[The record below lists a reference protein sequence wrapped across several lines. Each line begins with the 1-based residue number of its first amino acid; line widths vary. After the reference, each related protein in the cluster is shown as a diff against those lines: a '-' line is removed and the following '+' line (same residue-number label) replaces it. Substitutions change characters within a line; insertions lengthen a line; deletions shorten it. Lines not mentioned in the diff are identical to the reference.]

1 MTLNQKIKKFYDQS
15 TPLWLEV
22 WGEHMHH
29 GYYENGK
36 PGDKTHTQAQLDLVD
51 EMLRWG
57 NVEQANVIL
66 DAGCG
71 VGGSA
76 RLLAKKFDAKVLGVT
91 LSPVQAENG
100 QAYSKVIGLQEQVI
114 IEVKDMMSLVGSD
127 KKFDLIW
134 SMESAEHIADKKA
147 LVDMF
152 YDLLE
157 PGGKLLM
164 ATWCHRDEPPILN
177 NEDRS
182 LLEKIYQLYHL
193 PPMVAVDELEE
204 AMKASGF
211 SQVQTADWSDN
222 VAPFWKAVIR
232 SVFSLKSIIGLLKAG
247 LPTIQGAWAMRYMTR
262 GYQQNLIKF
271 GIFQGTKI

>member
-182 LLEKIYQLYHL
+182 LLKKIYQLYHL

-271 GIFQGTKI
+271 GVFQGTKI